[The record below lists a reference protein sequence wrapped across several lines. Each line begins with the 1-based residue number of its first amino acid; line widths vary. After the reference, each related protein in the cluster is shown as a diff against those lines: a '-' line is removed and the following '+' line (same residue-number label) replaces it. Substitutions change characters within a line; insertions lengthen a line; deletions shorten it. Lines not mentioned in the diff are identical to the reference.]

1 MGNHSLFALDGWVL
15 GPLLLKELDR
25 FPRGLGDKFLFA
37 NDRIADFILKRGAVM
52 GHPEVCSALMRAGED
67 LIVFPG
73 GAHEAVKP
81 ASMKYELQWKERY
94 GFVKLAAKHG
104 YTIMPFGLVG
114 PDEFYG
120 HLMEGADIPDSA
132 LGSLL
137 KRLGLLTE
145 DTRSDM
151 LPPIPVGALGSFL
164 PKPQRC
170 YLGFGQPINL
180 ARYKGRTPTRK
191 EQQEHPRRGGQ
202 ADRDATGRTAVGPG
216 AAQGRGRPAAAP
228 ALALVPARSQSRPAP
243 RPGSV
248 APFLAYRCTNSGE
261 RLPRQQARNV
271 LPPFKY
277 LIFIAIYFNKIE
289 HLSRIY
295 INWHVPCNTSSEA
308 SVTYLTHWRGRV
320 TIASW
325 PAREGGPLQAP
336 SRVHFTAPSRG
347 SFFCTLPG
355 IDCKFKRR
363 PCLNLMTS
371 SL

>member
-1 MGNHSLFALDGWVL
+1 MSIFSKDNDPLGETEALARHIRLALAVERPSGMELELSYALVKRLFNPVVLGAENIPDRPCLFVGNHSLFALDGWVL
-15 GPLLLKELDR
+15 GPLLLKELNR

-37 NDRIADFILKRGAVM
+37 NAGIADFILKRGAVM
-52 GHPEVCSALMRAGED
+52 GHPDVCSALMRAGED

-81 ASMKYELQWKERY
+81 ASMKYELQWKQRY

-120 HLMEGADIPDSA
+120 HLMEGRDIPDSV

-137 KRLGLLTE
+137 KRLGLLTQN
-145 DTRSDM
+145 TRSDI

-191 EQQEHPRRGGQ
+191 EQQSIR
-202 ADRDATGRTAVGPG
+202 ADVAE
-216 AAQGRGRPAAAP
+216 QIEMQ
-228 ALALVPARSQSRPAP
+228 LAELL
-243 RPGSV
+243 
-248 APFLAYRCTNSGE
+248 F
-261 RLPRQQARNV
+261 
-271 LPPFKY
+271 
-277 LIFIAIYFNKIE
+277 
-289 HLSRIY
+289 
-295 INWHVPCNTSSEA
+295 
-308 SVTYLTHWRGRV
+308 
-320 TIASW
+320 
-325 PAREGGPLQAP
+325 AREQQKGEDSL
-336 SRVHFTAPSRG
+336 
-347 SFFCTLPG
+347 L
-355 IDCKFKRR
+355 RR
-363 PCLNLMTS
+363 LL